1 MTADRLCGRVRL
13 PRGRPLCCQ
22 LLYYSSPGT
31 VCQGF
36 SAPGEQKMRTESHLP
51 GTYSSTEAKPYES
64 TRIRRCVH
72 RRRTGL
78 RRAGA
83 ALARPDALVDA
94 AVRRR
99 VRRADLSDRGARAH
113 RAGGAGRCA
122 RPPSRRW
129 SISPA
134 CWSTCALA
142 GTSGTTQTGRSTS
155 SGRSARCIPCSG
167 LDLPSPA
174 CGWGEPCGK
183 NSPPGRL
190 SKWCPA
196 VPASLAVQP
205 LPAAAARPLPRQP
218 AAPAPWRS
226 SRCGWCRA
234 GPRRGG

>member
-1 MTADRLCGRVRL
+1 MKVLEYGGVFTAGGLGYGGLLWRGRTHWSMLLCGGVCAVLIYLIAGRERTVLWRRWTLCAAAVTTVEYFTGVLVNLRLGWNVWNYADR
-13 PRGRPLCCQ
+13 PLNVLGQICP
-22 LLYYSSPGT
+22 LYT
-31 VCQGF
+31 LF
-36 SAPGEQKMRTESHLP
+36 
-51 GTYSSTEAKPYES
+51 
-64 TRIRRCVH
+64 
-72 RRRTGL
+72 
-78 RRAGA
+78 
-83 ALARPDALVDA
+83 
-94 AVRRR
+94 
-99 VRRADLSDRGARAH
+99 
-113 RAGGAGRCA
+113 
-122 RPPSRRW
+122 W
-129 SISPA
+129 
-134 CWSTCALA
+134 
-142 GTSGTTQTGRSTS
+142 
-155 SGRSARCIPCSG
+155 

>member
-1 MTADRLCGRVRL
+1 MKVLEYGGVFTAGGLGYGGLELLWRGRTHWSMLLCGGVCAVL
-13 PRGRPLCCQ
+13 IYLIAGRER
-22 LLYYSSPGT
+22 T
-31 VCQGF
+31 VLW
-36 SAPGEQKMRTESHLP
+36 R
-51 GTYSSTEAKPYES
+51 
-64 TRIRRCVH
+64 
-72 RRRTGL
+72 
-78 RRAGA
+78 
-83 ALARPDALVDA
+83 
-94 AVRRR
+94 
-99 VRRADLSDRGARAH
+99 
-113 RAGGAGRCA
+113 AGRCA

-134 CWSTCALA
+134 CSSTCASA

-190 SKWCPA
+190 SRWCPA
-196 VPASLAVQP
+196 VPALAAVRASL
-205 LPAAAARPLPRQP
+205 AAAARPLPRQP